1 MKGYI
6 QRVNHCIDAY
16 HYLNYCLWKFSNVCK
31 NPFKCNKFSLIS
43 NWPVL
48 QVNMIKKRKTVHC
61 HVLIHVY
68 KNTNY
73 NYLYIYLNVCMY
85 ASSPAKSYGREDWIV
100 NPWVAMM
107 TYIQN
112 SHISSTVYIFLN
124 HIHVHESFRINNLP

>member
-1 MKGYI
+1 
-6 QRVNHCIDAY
+6 
-16 HYLNYCLWKFSNVCK
+16 
-31 NPFKCNKFSLIS
+31 
-43 NWPVL
+43 
-48 QVNMIKKRKTVHC
+48 
-61 HVLIHVY
+61 
-68 KNTNY
+68 
-73 NYLYIYLNVCMY
+73 MY